1 MIPLK
6 KDDKKAVMD
15 IKAMDYEGYHYIVT
29 EEFNHKKQ
37 EVKDLK
43 VTLYD
48 PQGYVVKEEQPS
60 KNSRKVEP
68 GTPAQ
73 AVFQLIW
80 GGK

>member
-1 MIPLK
+1 
-6 KDDKKAVMD
+6 
-15 IKAMDYEGYHYIVT
+15 MDYEGYHYIVT
-29 EEFNHKKQ
+29 EEFNHKKR

-43 VTLYD
+43 VTLYN
-48 PQGYVVKEEQPS
+48 PQGYVVKEEEVN

-68 GTPAQ
+68 GTPAY

>member
-1 MIPLK
+1 
-6 KDDKKAVMD
+6 MD

-48 PQGYVVKEEQPS
+48 PQGYVVKEEQPN
-60 KNSRKVEP
+60 KNSRKVDQVLLHKQYSTYL
-68 GTPAQ
+68 GR
-73 AVFQLIW
+73 
-80 GGK
+80 

>member
-1 MIPLK
+1 
-6 KDDKKAVMD
+6 MD

-48 PQGYVVKEEQPS
+48 PQGYVVKRNNLT
-60 KNSRKVEP
+60 K
-68 GTPAQ
+68 T
-73 AVFQLIW
+73 AVRLSQVLLHKQYSNLSGAVNNLIL
-80 GGK
+80 

>member
-1 MIPLK
+1 
-6 KDDKKAVMD
+6 MD
-15 IKAMDYEGYHYIVT
+15 IKAMDYEGYHYIVDWMSSIY
-29 EEFNHKKQ
+29 KKQ

-48 PQGYVVKEEQPS
+48 PQGYVVKEEQPI
-60 KNSRKVEP
+60 KNNRKVEP

>member
-1 MIPLK
+1 
-6 KDDKKAVMD
+6 MD

-37 EVKDLK
+37 EVKDLRLLFTIHK
-43 VTLYD
+43 VMF
-48 PQGYVVKEEQPS
+48 VKEEQPS

-73 AVFQLIW
+73 AVSNLS
-80 GGK
+80 GAVNNLSYNL